1 MIRFTAVLEEEGKAA
16 RALAFESSADS
27 ITLGRDSKCDFQ
39 IPVPAIS
46 RQHCRIYFQDDTYI
60 IQDLRSTYG
69 TLINGKKLESDE
81 KKVLSSG
88 DIIELA
94 SVRIT
99 VSIELEESAQE
110 VSAVGEKTQALA
122 AKAVEEILSGINQ
135 GSAHDEGPYLRVLN
149 GFDEGTRFVFGNSNE
164 WYMGRSKDCDFII
177 NDPNISRRHA
187 IIRKDWEGYYVEDL
201 GSKNGVLVNDKK
213 VVKRRFLRHRD
224 EILIGPVKLL
234 FVDPNYEL
242 FNAIDQIEGFENN
255 NKYEDEAPKEE
266 EEVSAS
272 GVADIEPPPDGG
284 NEASGAEGG
293 GDAPS
298 APAEGAESQPAGE
311 GNPAAEEDELPDDID
326 ADLLEPVEE
335 KSSFGI
341 IALIVGGIV
350 LVIGIILLVLLFL

>member
-39 IPVPAIS
+39 VPVPAIS
-46 RQHCRIYFQDDTYI
+46 RQHCRVYFQDDTYI

-69 TLINGKKLESDE
+69 TMVNGKKLEGDE

-94 SVRIT
+94 TVRIT
-99 VSIELEESAQE
+99 VAIELEESAPAA
-110 VSAVGEKTQALA
+110 STVGEKTQALA

-135 GSAHDEGPYLRVLN
+135 GNVHDEGPYLRVLN
-149 GFDEGTRFVFGNSNE
+149 GIDEGTRFVFGNSNE
-164 WYMGRSKDCDFII
+164 WFMGRSKDCDFII

-213 VVKRRFLRHRD
+213 VLKRRFLRHRD

-242 FNAIDQIEGFENN
+242 FNAIDQIEGFDNA
-255 NKYEDEAPKEE
+255 NKYDDDSQSEPHDESAPAEQL
-266 EEVSAS
+266 
-272 GVADIEPPPDGG
+272 ADIEPPP
-284 NEASGAEGG
+284 G
-293 GDAPS
+293 GDKPAEEA
-298 APAEGAESQPAGE
+298 APAEAAPPPEGE
-311 GNPAAEEDELPDDID
+311 GQPLAEGDDLGDDDVLPDDID

-341 IALIVGGIV
+341 IALVAGGVV

>member
-39 IPVPAIS
+39 VPVAAIS
-46 RQHCRIYFQDDTYI
+46 RQHCRVYFQDDTYI

-69 TLINGKKLESDE
+69 TMVNGKKLEGDE

-94 SVRIT
+94 TVRIT
-99 VSIELEESAQE
+99 VAIELEESAPAA
-110 VSAVGEKTQALA
+110 STVGEKTQALA
-122 AKAVEEILSGINQ
+122 AKAVEEILSGINH
-135 GSAHDEGPYLRVLN
+135 GNAHDEGPYLRVLN
-149 GFDEGTRFVFGNSNE
+149 GIDEGTRFVFGNSNE
-164 WYMGRSKDCDFII
+164 WFMGRSKDCDFII

-213 VVKRRFLRHRD
+213 VIKRRFLRHRD

-242 FNAIDQIEGFENN
+242 FNAIDQIEGFDNN
-255 NKYEDEAPKEE
+255 NKYDDDASSEQAADG
-266 EEVSAS
+266 SAEHL
-272 GVADIEPPPDGG
+272 ADIEPPP
-284 NEASGAEGG
+284 EGEK
-293 GDAPS
+293 APEENP
-298 APAEGAESQPAGE
+298 PAEDASKAPEAPQPEGE
-311 GNPAAEEDELPDDID
+311 GEDLGEDDVLPDDID

-335 KSSFGI
+335 KSSLGI
-341 IALIVGGIV
+341 IALVAGGVI
-350 LVIGIILLVLLFL
+350 LVIGIIILVLLFL